1 MELVLMSGIPSV
13 HDIVHL
19 ESCLGFFFAYCR
31 HKQMKQQRHL
41 SLMALELLIDITPFA
56 AGNAIFRNAT
66 RPTCYGELCHRFRH
80 ECCVATITDESLH
93 SMAVVGG
100 FLHGLGP
107 WLDVYEVRAFHFRKM
122 CEAAGT

>member
-41 SLMALELLIDITPFA
+41 SLMELELLIDITPFA
-56 AGNAIFRNAT
+56 AGNANFGMRLVPHVMANFAIVSGTNAVW
-66 RPTCYGELCHRFRH
+66 RPLPTKVF
-80 ECCVATITDESLH
+80 I
-93 SMAVVGG
+93 
-100 FLHGLGP
+100 P
-107 WLDVYEVRAFHFRKM
+107 WLSWVAF
-122 CEAAGT
+122 